1 MKIYTGDLLYLQN
14 HKSTK
19 VRLISFLKSKT
30 FLKQLLALV
39 AVTFGLIF
47 LLMMWLRFRTNHG
60 EEIIV
65 PDLSKLTVVQAKE
78 KLEDLDLDYQI
89 NDTISFQ
96 KEYPPYSV
104 VEQDPAPNSK
114 VKSGRKIYLKLNAA
128 TYDMVEIPDMKDKTY
143 RQALPTLKA
152 LGLEEGTIT
161 YKPYFA
167 EDVVLEVRH
176 KGKVLKPGDKVMRTS
191 KIDLVLGDGK
201 TVFQEDEEQ
210 STNSEQ

>member
-1 MKIYTGDLLYLQN
+1 
-14 HKSTK
+14 
-19 VRLISFLKSKT
+19 
-30 FLKQLLALV
+30 
-39 AVTFGLIF
+39 
-47 LLMMWLRFRTNHG
+47 MMWLGFRTNHG

-78 KLEDLDLDYQI
+78 KLEELDLDYQI
-89 NDTISFQ
+89 NDTINFQ
-96 KEYPPYSV
+96 KEYPPHSV
-104 VEQDPAPNSK
+104 VEQDPSPNSK

-128 TYDMVEIPDMKDKTY
+128 TFEMVEIPDMKDKTY

-161 YKPYFA
+161 HKPYFA
-167 EDVVLEVRH
+167 EDVVLEMRH
-176 KGKVLKPGDKVMRTS
+176 KGKVLQPGDKVMRTS
-191 KIDLVLGDGK
+191 KIDFVLGDGK